1 MSCTTVFKEY
11 KALLKDKY
19 KLSEKECC
27 DACDKCRD
35 FYDEAFFEDDVS
47 GDTFDDLNEALEKT
61 GKENSIKMT
70 EDFLTLV
77 KKEHLK

>member
-19 KLSEKECC
+19 KLSENDCNK
-27 DACDKCRD
+27 ACDKCRD
-35 FYDEAFFEDDVS
+35 FYDEAYFEDDVS
-47 GDTFDDLNEALEKT
+47 GDTFDDLNEALAKD
-61 GKENSIKMT
+61 GNANSIKMT

-77 KKEHLK
+77 KKEHLR